1 MQRHYYR
8 LRFRSVWLCMGWMI
22 VLLIVYLSLTPRP
35 IAIPVSEGD
44 KFGHALAYGV
54 LMLWFAQLYLDLRQR
69 YVLAVLCVA
78 LGVGLEF
85 AQLLTETR
93 EFSIADMVA
102 DGVGVLLGWLAAPPR
117 GLAFLRRL
125 EDAGAG

>member
-1 MQRHYYR
+1 
-8 LRFRSVWLCMGWMI
+8 MGWMI

-35 IAIPVSEGD
+35 IAIPVTEGD

-93 EFSIADMVA
+93 EFSIADMA
-102 DGVGVLLGWLAAPPR
+102 CGRGRRSAGMARSAASRTRVPQATGR
-117 GLAFLRRL
+117 CWRRL
-125 EDAGAG
+125 AGPRMPATRQ